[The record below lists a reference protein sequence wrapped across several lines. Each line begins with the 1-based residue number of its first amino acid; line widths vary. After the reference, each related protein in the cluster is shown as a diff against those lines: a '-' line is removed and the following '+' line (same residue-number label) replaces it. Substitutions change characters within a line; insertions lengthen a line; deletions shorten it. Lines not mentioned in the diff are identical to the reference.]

1 MNELLIVS
9 LWFLAGALSAA
20 VHARLLLKGVQV
32 AVERQSAA
40 SLLLGAPLRVALP
53 AGLLFAS
60 SFGGLPPLCGGLVGF
75 VLGGLAAR
83 WRLSQVHAPAEVT
96 S

>member
-1 MNELLIVS
+1 MNELLVVS
-9 LWFLAGALSAA
+9 LWFLAGALAA
-20 VHARLLLKGVQV
+20 ALHARLLLKGVQG

-40 SLLLGAPLRVALP
+40 SLLLGAPLRVAVP

-60 SFGGLPPLCGGLVGF
+60 SLGGLVPLCGGLAGF
-75 VLGGLAAR
+75 VVGGLAAR
-83 WRLSQVHAPAEVT
+83 WRLSQIHPPAEVA